1 MKTKAVKIVYTLC
14 DNKKNTSITEEVY
27 NITKET
33 EKMIFLSNETR
44 GTKQLKS
51 AIGDIVV
58 EIESSTMVRLRVWCY
73 EKDVAKTKKLL
84 KQQLSDLVTTW
95 NKSTKNML
103 SQLK

>member
-1 MKTKAVKIVYTLC
+1 MKNKAVKIVYTLC
-14 DNKKNTSITEEVY
+14 DNKKDTCITEDVY
-27 NITKET
+27 NVVKET
-33 EKMIFLSNETR
+33 EKMIFLENKNR
-44 GTKQLKS
+44 KTKQLKS

-58 EIESSTMVRLRVWCY
+58 ELESSTTVQLRVWCY